1 MLQRVLAGLLRIEGV
16 DQAMLIDD
24 NGRLLASVGN
34 EGILP
39 PLDKAIKITSVS
51 LGWGYANEIDVW
63 FEIWREGREKRMID
77 SASPNRMVEMSGKG
91 GRLAR
96 WRHALDRGRR
106 IIATTQMS

>member
-16 DQAMLIDD
+16 EQAMLIDD

-39 PLDKAIKITSVS
+39 PMDKAIKITTAA
-51 LGWGYANEIDVW
+51 LECAYATEIGDV
-63 FEIWREGREKRMID
+63 FEIWCEGSERMMID
-77 SASPNRMVEMSGKG
+77 IASPNRIVVLSGKG

-96 WRHALDRGRR
+96 WRHALDRDRR